1 MNEERRR
8 IVVGVD
14 GSSGAQ
20 AALRWALAEA
30 RRRGDDVEVVN
41 CWAPPYLAMSSGYA
55 LTFVTDDEITAEGRS
70 AIHKTMTACGDELDA
85 CKAAGVDVTTA
96 VLQGDAWAS
105 LVEESKDAA
114 LLVVG
119 RRGHGGLSR
128 LVLGSVSRQVATHA
142 HCPVLIVPESA

>member
-1 MNEERRR
+1 MRMERER

-14 GSSGAQ
+14 GSAGSQ
-20 AALRWALAEA
+20 EALRWALREA
-30 RRRGDDVEVVN
+30 RQRGANVEIVN
-41 CWAPPYLAMSSGYA
+41 CWALPYLAMSSGYA
-55 LTFVTDDEITAEGRS
+55 LPFITEEEISAEGHAHIDR
-70 AIHKTMTACGDELDA
+70 TMAECGDDIEA
-85 CKAAGVDVTTA
+85 CKSSGVDVSTA

-105 LVEESKDAA
+105 LIEESKGAS

-142 HCPVLIVPESA
+142 QCPVVVVPETS